1 MTLQNFDFD
10 DFLKYY
16 WQKKPLL
23 IRGAMPDWQN
33 PLEPDELAG
42 LACENG
48 IESRL
53 IISSDG
59 YKMKHGPFDGD
70 QFAELENKIYT
81 LLVQA
86 VDHHIP
92 EVSALLDA
100 FRFIPNW
107 RIDDVMVSYANSGG
121 GVGAHYDQ
129 YDVFLLQGLGQRR
142 WQIGQMCDGN
152 TELLPHDD
160 LRLMADFKVKDEW
173 VLDAGDILYVPPMLS
188 HNGIA
193 HSDDCMTYS
202 IGFRAPSQSELISHF
217 SDHLLDTMQEDVRY
231 QDIGFHVQDNSGA
244 IAENSIDRLHKM
256 ILSKISDKADFARWF
271 GKYVSTPKYGESHPS
286 DIMAHDM
293 QNGDAIT
300 RNPASRFV
308 YTDDGQ
314 SLYVDGIYY
323 DCNDETANFV
333 KALCSYETLIY
344 QDNMSDDVKIL
355 IQKLSA
361 QNAIYS
367 S

>member
-1 MTLQNFDFD
+1 MTLHNFDVEN
-10 DFLKYY
+10 FLKHH
-16 WQKKPLL
+16 WQQKPLL
-23 IRGAMPDWQN
+23 IRGAIPNWQS

-42 LACENG
+42 LACEED

-59 YKMKHGPFDGD
+59 YEMLHGPFDGD
-70 QFAELENKIYT
+70 QFAALENKIYT

-92 EVSALLDA
+92 EVSALLNA

-107 RIDDVMVSYANSGG
+107 RIDDVMVSYANEGG

-152 TELLPHDD
+152 TALLPHDD
-160 LRLMADFKVKDEW
+160 LRLMADFQVKDEW
-173 VLDAGDILYVPPMLS
+173 VLSAGDILYVPPMIA

-193 HSDDCMTYS
+193 QSDDCMTYS
-202 IGFRAPSQSELISHF
+202 IGFRAPSQYELISHY
-217 SDHLLDTMQEDVRY
+217 SDYLLDNMQADMRY
-231 QDIGFHVQDNSGA
+231 QDVGFHGQDNSGA
-244 IAENSIDRLHKM
+244 IAEDSIDRLHKM
-256 ILSKISDKADFARWF
+256 ILDKISDKADFAHWL
-271 GKYVSTPKYGESHPS
+271 GKFVSAPKYGESHLS

-293 QNGDAIT
+293 QNGDEII

-323 DCNDETANFV
+323 DCTGETANFA
-333 KALCSYETLIY
+333 KALCSYEALIY
-344 QDNMSDDVKIL
+344 QNSMSDDVKTL
-355 IQKLSA
+355 IQKLCT
-361 QNAIYS
+361 QNAICS

>member
-1 MTLQNFDFD
+1 MILQNFDRD
-10 DFLKYY
+10 DFLENY

-23 IRGAMPDWQN
+23 MRGAFPDWQN

-42 LACENG
+42 LACEDD

-53 IISSDG
+53 IISSDD
-59 YKMKHGPFDGD
+59 YEMKHGPFDGE
-70 QFAELENKIYT
+70 QFAALEDKIYT

-92 EVSALLDA
+92 EVSVILDA

-107 RIDDVMVSYANSGG
+107 RIDDVMVSYANTGG

-152 TELLPHDD
+152 TALLPHDD
-160 LRLMADFKVKDEW
+160 LRLMADFQVKDEW
-173 VLDAGDILYVPPMLS
+173 ILDTGDILYVPPMLA

-193 HSDDCMTYS
+193 QSDDCMTYS
-202 IGFRAPSQSELISHF
+202 IGFRTPSQYELISHY
-217 SDHLLDTMQEDVRY
+217 SDYILDEICEDARY
-231 QDIGFHVQDNSGA
+231 QDKSFRGQDNSGEISDKA
-244 IAENSIDRLHKM
+244 IDRLHKM
-256 ILSKISDKADFARWF
+256 MLSKISNKAGFTRWL
-271 GKYVSTPKYGESHPS
+271 GQYLSAPKYGEPHPS
-286 DIMAHDM
+286 DLMDHDM
-293 QNGDAIT
+293 QNGDAII

-308 YTDDGQ
+308 YIDDGQ

-323 DCNDETANFV
+323 DCTGETANFA
-333 KALCSYETLIY
+333 KALCSYEALIY
-344 QDNMSDDVKIL
+344 QYNMSDDIKLL
-355 IQKLSA
+355 IQKLYT
-361 QNAIYS
+361 QNAICS